1 MKKLNVV
8 LLIVLILMLAFVA
21 YFFIGGTLHA
31 QASIATAPASD
42 YPDVCKSIT
51 NIVNSGAAPQQ
62 FAALPPSP
70 SGCTL
75 VDMTI
80 TLTNPGLFE
89 AEWIDISVSPAD
101 GDIAVYS
108 LTGESSTLSARATGQ
123 VNLKLVTSAPADAA
137 RRITLDYYVFGML
150 RSVTIEAVRPKAA

>member
-1 MKKLNVV
+1 MKKLNVF

-31 QASIATAPASD
+31 QTSIATASASD

-62 FAALPPSP
+62 FAELPASP
-70 SGCTL
+70 NGCTL

-80 TLTNPGLFE
+80 SLTNPGLFA
-89 AEWIDISVSPAD
+89 AEWLDFSVAPAN

-108 LTGESSTLSARATGQ
+108 MTGETTSNTSISHASATSRKQSRSSYSG
-123 VNLKLVTSAPADAA
+123 VS
-137 RRITLDYYVFGML
+137 
-150 RSVTIEAVRPKAA
+150 E